1 MYIFVLVCLFQLLYL
16 FNPSPTTTVIFS
28 VESHLYSSNCH
39 RQQHLIGIFCLF
51 PTQALFVCFLS
62 MSILSLF
69 SCRIILYLLHI
80 PCHSTLFITEIDSL
94 FYWFFFI
101 FFSLIVTIFVSW
113 TFFSS
118 DFGFSHILF
127 CVFFRFC
134 YFPLFSFCLQ
144 KQFFLF
150 LSFLSDSIQNV
161 HIEYLLSLA
170 KLLFL
175 VYVIRRKL

>member
-62 MSILSLF
+62 IPILSLF

-94 FYWFFFI
+94 FHWFFFI
-101 FFSLIVTIFVSW
+101 LSLIFTFFVSW

-127 CVFFRFC
+127 CVFFI
-134 YFPLFSFCLQ
+134 YLFSSFL
-144 KQFFLF
+144 FLSSETIFLF
-150 LSFLSDSIQNV
+150 LSFISNSIQNV

-170 KLLFL
+170 KVLFL

>member
-62 MSILSLF
+62 IPILSLF

-94 FYWFFFI
+94 FHWFFFI
-101 FFSLIVTIFVSW
+101 LSLLFLPFLFLEHFSLQTLVFHTSYF
-113 TFFSS
+113 
-118 DFGFSHILF
+118 
-127 CVFFRFC
+127 VFFLFI

-144 KQFFLF
+144 KQFFYF
-150 LSFLSDSIQNV
+150 
-161 HIEYLLSLA
+161 YLLSPIAFRMFILNICW
-170 KLLFL
+170 
-175 VYVIRRKL
+175 V